1 MNIIVNGCTGAMG
14 KVLTGLINA
23 DESLSLAA
31 GVSRSCPEY
40 SSLSE
45 YQGPADCVIDFSN
58 HLNTAELLSYCTERG
73 LPVVIATT
81 GQTEEEKAAIKAAAD
96 KIPIFYSGNMSLGI
110 ALLVELAKQTAKVF
124 PDADIEII
132 ERHHNRKI
140 DAPSGTALM
149 LADAIREV
157 RPDATYNLGRPENGK
172 RTKQEI
178 GIHAVRYGNEVGT
191 HEVIVATSSQV
202 ITLKHE
208 AENRA
213 LFAEGALSAAA
224 FLINQTPGLYN
235 MKDLTR

>member
-14 KVLTGLINA
+14 RVLTELINTSEA
-23 DESLSLAA
+23 YSLAA
-31 GVSRSCPEY
+31 GVSRSSPEY
-40 SSLSE
+40 ASLSD
-45 YQGPADCVIDFSN
+45 YQGAADCVIDFSN
-58 HLNTAELLSYCTERG
+58 HANTNELLAYCVGRG

-81 GQTEEEKAAIKAAAD
+81 GQTDEEKAAITAAAE
-96 KIPIFYSGNMSLGI
+96 KIPVFYSGNMSLGI
-110 ALLVELAKQTAKVF
+110 ALLVELAKQTARVF

-132 ERHHNRKI
+132 ERHHNRKL

-157 RPDATYNLGRPENGK
+157 RPEATYNLGRPESGK

-191 HEVIVATSSQV
+191 HEVIVATNSQV

-224 FLINQTPGLYN
+224 FLVNQSAGLYS

>member
-40 SSLSE
+40 SALSE

-58 HLNTAELLSYCTERG
+58 HSNTNELLSYCEERG

-81 GQTEEEKAAIKAAAD
+81 GQTEEEKAAISAAAE
-96 KIPIFYSGNMSLGI
+96 KIPVFYSGNMSLGI

-157 RPDATYNLGRPENGK
+157 RPEATYNLGRPENGK

-191 HEVIVATSSQV
+191 HEVIVATNSQV

-224 FLINQTPGLYN
+224 FLINQAPGLYN

>member
-14 KVLTGLINA
+14 RVLTELINTSEA
-23 DESLSLAA
+23 FSLAA
-31 GVSRSCPEY
+31 GVSRSSPDY
-40 SSLSE
+40 ASLSDF
-45 YQGPADCVIDFSN
+45 QGAADCVIDFSN
-58 HLNTAELLSYCTERG
+58 HANTNELLAYCIERG

-81 GQTEEEKAAIKAAAD
+81 GQTDEEKAAITAAAE
-96 KIPIFYSGNMSLGI
+96 KIPVFYSGNMSLGI
-110 ALLVELAKQTAKVF
+110 ALLVELAKQTARVF

-132 ERHHNRKI
+132 ERHHNRKL

-157 RPDATYNLGRPENGK
+157 RPEATYNLGRPESGR

-191 HEVIVATSSQV
+191 HEVIVATNSQV

-224 FLINQTPGLYN
+224 FLVNQSAGLYS

>member
-14 KVLTGLINA
+14 RVLTGLINA

-40 SSLSE
+40 SSLSD

-58 HLNTAELLSYCTERG
+58 HLNTNELLAYCKERA

-81 GQTEEEKAAIKAAAD
+81 GQTEEEKAAISAAAEA
-96 KIPIFYSGNMSLGI
+96 IPVFYSGNMSLGI
-110 ALLVELAKQTAKVF
+110 ALLVELAKQAAKVF

-157 RPDATYNLGRPENGK
+157 RPEATYNLGRPESGK

-191 HEVIVATSSQV
+191 HEVIVATNSQV

-213 LFAEGALSAAA
+213 LFAEGALAAAA
-224 FLINQTPGLYN
+224 FLINKAPGLYN

>member
-14 KVLTGLINA
+14 RVLTELINTSEA
-23 DESLSLAA
+23 FSLAA
-31 GVSRSCPEY
+31 GVSRSSPEY
-40 SSLSE
+40 ASLSD
-45 YQGPADCVIDFSN
+45 YQGAADCVIDFSN
-58 HLNTAELLSYCTERG
+58 HANTNELLAYCVERG

-81 GQTEEEKAAIKAAAD
+81 GQTDEEKAAISAAAE
-96 KIPIFYSGNMSLGI
+96 KIPVFYSGNMSLGI
-110 ALLVELAKQTAKVF
+110 ALLVELAKQTARVF

-132 ERHHNRKI
+132 ERHHNRKL

-157 RPDATYNLGRPENGK
+157 RPEATYNLGRPESGK

-191 HEVIVATSSQV
+191 HEVIVATNSQV

-224 FLINQTPGLYN
+224 FLVNQSAGLYS

>member
-14 KVLTGLINA
+14 RVLTELINTSEA
-23 DESLSLAA
+23 FSLAA
-31 GVSRSCPEY
+31 GVSRSSSDY
-40 SSLSE
+40 ASLSD
-45 YQGPADCVIDFSN
+45 YQGAADCVIDFSN
-58 HLNTAELLSYCTERG
+58 HANTNELLAYCVERG

-81 GQTEEEKAAIKAAAD
+81 GQTEDEKAAISAAAE
-96 KIPIFYSGNMSLGI
+96 KIPVFYSGNMSLGI
-110 ALLVELAKQTAKVF
+110 ALLVELAKQTARVF

-132 ERHHNRKI
+132 ERHHNRKL
-140 DAPSGTALM
+140 DVPSGTALM

-157 RPDATYNLGRPENGK
+157 RPEATYNLGRPESGK

-191 HEVIVATSSQV
+191 HEVIVATNSQV

-224 FLINQTPGLYN
+224 FLVNQSAGLYS

>member
-14 KVLTGLINA
+14 RVLTELINTSEA
-23 DESLSLAA
+23 YSLAA
-31 GVSRSCPEY
+31 GVSRSSPDY
-40 SSLSE
+40 ASLSDF
-45 YQGPADCVIDFSN
+45 QGAADCVIDFSN
-58 HLNTAELLSYCTERG
+58 HANTNELLAYCVERG

-81 GQTEEEKAAIKAAAD
+81 GQTDEEKAAISAAAE
-96 KIPIFYSGNMSLGI
+96 KIPVFYSGNMSLGI
-110 ALLVELAKQTAKVF
+110 ALLVELAKQTARVF

-132 ERHHNRKI
+132 ERHHNRKL

-157 RPDATYNLGRPENGK
+157 RPEATYNLGRPESGK

-191 HEVIVATSSQV
+191 HEVIVATNSQV

-224 FLINQTPGLYN
+224 FLVNQSAGLYS

>member
-14 KVLTGLINA
+14 RVLTGLINA

-40 SSLSE
+40 SSLSD

-58 HLNTAELLSYCTERG
+58 HLNTNELLAYCKERA

-81 GQTEEEKAAIKAAAD
+81 GQTEDEKAAISAAAEA
-96 KIPIFYSGNMSLGI
+96 IPVFYSGNMSLGI
-110 ALLVELAKQTAKVF
+110 ALLVELAKQAAKVF

-157 RPDATYNLGRPENGK
+157 RPEATYNLGRPESGK

-191 HEVIVATSSQV
+191 HEVIVATNSQV

-213 LFAEGALSAAA
+213 LFAEGALAAAA
-224 FLINQTPGLYN
+224 FLINKAPGLYN

>member
-1 MNIIVNGCTGAMG
+1 MDIIVNGCTGAMG
-14 KVLTGLINA
+14 KVLTELINA
-23 DESLSLAA
+23 DESLNLAA

-40 SSLSE
+40 SALGE
-45 YQGPADCVIDFSN
+45 YLGPADCVIDFSN
-58 HLNTAELLSYCTERG
+58 HSNTDELLSYCKERR
-73 LPVVIATT
+73 LPLVIATT
-81 GQTEEEKAAIKAAAD
+81 GQTEEEKAAIYEAAE
-96 KIPIFYSGNMSLGI
+96 KIPVFYSGNMSLGI
-110 ALLVELAKQTAKVF
+110 ALLVELAKQAAKVF

-157 RPDATYNLGRPENGK
+157 RPEATCNLSRSEGGK
-172 RTKQEI
+172 RTKREI
-178 GIHAVRYGNEVGT
+178 GIHAVRYGSEVGT
-191 HEVIVATSSQV
+191 HEVIVASNSQV

-208 AENRA
+208 AETRA

-224 FLINQTPGLYN
+224 FLINQKPGLYS

>member
-14 KVLTGLINA
+14 RVLTELINTSEA
-23 DESLSLAA
+23 FSLAA
-31 GVSRSCPEY
+31 GVSRSSPDY
-40 SSLSE
+40 ASLSDF
-45 YQGPADCVIDFSN
+45 QGAADCVIDFSN
-58 HLNTAELLSYCTERG
+58 HANTNELLAYCIERG

-81 GQTEEEKAAIKAAAD
+81 GQTDEEKAAITAAAE
-96 KIPIFYSGNMSLGI
+96 KIPVFYSGNMSLGI
-110 ALLVELAKQTAKVF
+110 ALLVELAKQTARVF

-132 ERHHNRKI
+132 ERHHNRKL

-157 RPDATYNLGRPENGK
+157 RPEATYNLGRPESGK

-191 HEVIVATSSQV
+191 HEVIVATNSQV

-224 FLINQTPGLYN
+224 FLVNQSAGLYS